1 MTEIFYKVFTQSLQV
16 TFLVLLM
23 MTIIDLLNIRT
34 RGKITQLLKGKKG
47 HRQYLIS
54 SFIGVI
60 PGCFGGFTNVSLY
73 MHGLISFGAL
83 AGSMIA
89 VSGDEAFVMLSLFP
103 SKAILLFGIL
113 FIIGIV
119 SGYLIDLF
127 VKKFR
132 IITCVQCDE
141 LIIHEKELSAQHYL
155 LDHIYEHII
164 KKHIWRVFI
173 WTLLA
178 LLFVELGLKYLNL
191 EKFSS
196 EYKIFFILFA
206 ALIGIIPE
214 SGPNL
219 IIVSLFANGLVPFSV
234 LLTNSI
240 VQDGHGMLP
249 LFSYSISDSIKIKLF
264 NFTIGLIIGLILFIL
279 GF

>member
-1 MTEIFYKVFTQSLQV
+1 MTEILYKVFTQSLQV
-16 TFLVLLM
+16 TLLVLLM

-34 RGKITQLLKGKKG
+34 KGKITQLLKGKKG

-132 IITCVQCDE
+132 IITCAQCNE
-141 LIIHEKELSAQHYL
+141 LIIHEKEQSAQHYFL
-155 LDHIYEHII
+155 AHIYEHII

-173 WTLLA
+173 WTLIA
-178 LLFVELGLKYLNL
+178 LLLVELGLRYLNL

-196 EYKIFFILFA
+196 EYKILFILLA

-219 IIVSLFANGLVPFSV
+219 FIVTLFANGLVPFSV

-249 LFSYSISDSIKIKLF
+249 MFSFSINDSIKIKLF
-264 NFTIGLIIGLILFIL
+264 NFTIGLIIGLTLFIL